1 MTAIPSGFLAASLR
15 PDPVVAPVGQ
25 KIRSMALGR
34 RLFDKLDPLTFSRY
48 LAAFFVG
55 VAATLTWQSYLGW
68 SSQSPVVTNPADHD
82 VNAIL
87 LDTVKRS
94 IEKLAASQ
102 EQMAREINKIQAAQ
116 FVLYRHPADVRP
128 APAAPAGAAATA
140 GANPPAPAEAD
151 ARSDWRRQPCCQ
163 WPATS
168 W

>member
-15 PDPVVAPVGQ
+15 PDPVVAPVSQ

-34 RLFDKLDPLTFSRY
+34 QLFDKLDPVTFSRY
-48 LAAFFVG
+48 LIAFFVG
-55 VAATLTWQSYLGW
+55 VAATLVWQSYLGW
-68 SSQSPVVTNPADHD
+68 SAQTTSVGNPADQQ

-94 IEKLAASQ
+94 IEKLTASQ
-102 EQMAREINKIQAAQ
+102 EQMAREINKFQAAQ
-116 FVLYRHPADVRP
+116 FVFYRHPADARP
-128 APAAPAGAAATA
+128 GTAAPAA

-163 WPATS
+163 WPATGGI